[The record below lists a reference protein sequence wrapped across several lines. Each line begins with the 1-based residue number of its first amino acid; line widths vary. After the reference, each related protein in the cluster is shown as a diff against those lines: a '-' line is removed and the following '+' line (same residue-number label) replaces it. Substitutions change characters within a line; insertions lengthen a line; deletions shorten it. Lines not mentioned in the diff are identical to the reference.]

1 MQAMTLRNI
10 AFEVLSEDKKQG
22 IHEAS
27 LALMQE
33 AGLKIEGEKTRKLL
47 FDNGAKLK
55 NNGLITIDEAL
66 VKKALASVPGELALY
81 SRSGELMLKIDS
93 SNAVGF
99 GTHADN
105 LYLVDPETGLPRK
118 FMRKDIQLMC
128 KVADALENVHFVL
141 SVGLASD
148 VPEKIQSQ
156 ISFLDTVRGFGKI
169 SNFSTNDVQAVE
181 DIIEMASIVAG
192 GLENLQKKPFIF
204 NYCEPIPPRLHPFES
219 TEKLRISA
227 ENHIPVVYMP
237 YSMMG
242 GTAPLTLAGSIAQCN
257 ADILTGLVISQL
269 AREKAPFIYGS
280 MPSIMDMGTTIGS
293 YAAPEF
299 HLCIA
304 AASEMADYYG
314 LPFYGTAACS
324 DARVLDEQAVSE
336 ATFQLFSTMLS
347 KANLVHDLGI
357 MEHAKS
363 SSPEMVVLADEIIE
377 GLKHYTQGIEV
388 NDQELALE
396 LITGIEPGGNYLLE
410 DHTHASFKN
419 IWYPRLFTRE
429 MQPADSSQI
438 SLRIKKRIQD
448 ILKGHQVPELDAH
461 LLKELNQWEQ
471 LLKNR

>member
-1 MQAMTLRNI
+1 MQFMTPRNI
-10 AFEVLSEDKKQG
+10 EFAVLSEEKKQG

-27 LALMQE
+27 LALMAE
-33 AGLKIEGEKTRKLL
+33 AGLKIEGEKTRALL
-47 FDNGAKLK
+47 FEHGAKL
-55 NNGLITIDEAL
+55 NNVGLITIPEEL
-66 VKKALASVPGELALY
+66 VQKALTSVPKELALY
-81 SRSGELMLKIDS
+81 SRSGEQILHIDS
-93 SNAVGF
+93 SNAVGY

-105 LYLVDPETGLPRK
+105 LYLLDPESGLPRK
-118 FMRKDIQLMC
+118 FKRKDIRLMC
-128 KVADALENVHFVL
+128 NVADALDNVHFVL
-141 SVGLASD
+141 CVGLASD

-156 ISFLDTVRGFGKI
+156 ISFLDTVRSFGKI

-192 GLENLQKKPFIF
+192 SLENLQRKPFVF
-204 NYCEPIPPRLHPFES
+204 NYCEPIPPRLHPEES

-227 ENHIPVVYMP
+227 EKRIPVVYMP

-242 GTAPLTLAGSIAQCN
+242 GTAPLSLAGSIAQCN

-269 AREKAPFIYGS
+269 AGEGAPYIYGS

-299 HLCIA
+299 HLCVA

-336 ATFQLFSTMLS
+336 ATQQLFSTMLS

-363 SSPEMVVLADEIIE
+363 TSPEMIVLADEIIQ
-377 GLKHYTQGIEV
+377 GLKHYTQGVEV
-388 NDQELALE
+388 NEEELALE
-396 LITGIEPGGNYLLE
+396 LINKVAPGGNYLLE
-410 DHTHASFKN
+410 DHTHANFKN
-419 IWYPRLFTRE
+419 IWYPKLFTRE
-429 MQPADSSQI
+429 MQPEDASQVRP
-438 SLRIKKRIQD
+438 RIKKRIRE
-448 ILKGHQVPELDAH
+448 INYKHHVPELELDV
-461 LLKELNQWEQ
+461 LKELEQWEK
-471 LLKNR
+471 LLQKR